1 MAFTTIWSLDL
12 GKAALKAVKL
22 RRDRNSV
29 EILAIDKVDY
39 PLSGNGADVAQAKE
53 AIGIFKARNE
63 VRDPVVVA
71 HPGQG
76 TFSRFIKVPAF
87 DQKKVKDM
95 VRYEASQQ
103 IPFPLDEVIWDYH
116 IVDRDY
122 SPGEEREIG
131 LFAVRRE
138 TIDDYLLDFTREGL
152 SVEMLSIGYLGLLNF
167 IKYDLNPQ
175 EPAIVLDIG
184 AAHTDLILVDAQRFW
199 IRPLPHSGNDITK
212 AIMSRFKLDFA
223 EAEKLKIETTKAP
236 QQAAKI
242 FQAVIQPKLQELV
255 QEVHRSVGYYKSQVG
270 DVKFSRLYLLGNG
283 SRIIGIKKFLED
295 HLGLVVE
302 RIQSIRNLRVNRD
315 VNLKLLQAELAA
327 FGTALG
333 CGIQAV
339 GAGTCQVDL
348 VPREE
353 KLKKEAGR
361 KKKHVFIA
369 AGILA
374 VCILASYFIIQGK
387 VQSVGNTVKASSDL
401 MKAKLDEK
409 GVRTLRDVTQTDL
422 TTKIEDV
429 KTIAEAR
436 QGSLEGLRA
445 LESVLAALP
454 RSAPPEI
461 TVAETDQAGV
471 QKARQEVEAALA
483 NKLWIPYLGVELV
496 EWSQAGEVAAK
507 AAGAGKAKAKGALPT
522 VPAYKF
528 RAIVMIK
535 ARESQ
540 SASTEAIRAMLERP
554 LQKALELK
562 QLTVKH
568 QPTVTPS
575 PESRD
580 LIFFDP
586 GRKEAQ
592 GAGPGGEEVKQ
603 EGGPFFEAEVV
614 WYMVPRDPP
623 EPPKEAPP
631 PEKGDDEKPPPK
643 RPPRQPKK

>member
-1 MAFTTIWSLDL
+1 MPFSTIWSLDL
-12 GKAALKAVKL
+12 GKAALKAVKI

-39 PLSGNGADVAQAKE
+39 PLSGNGSDTAQAKE

-116 IVDRDY
+116 IVDREY

-152 SVEMLSIGYLGLLNF
+152 SVEMLSIGYLGLFNF

-255 QEVHRSVGYYKSQVG
+255 QEIHRSVGYYKSQVG
-270 DVKFSRLYLLGNG
+270 DVKFNRLYLLGNG

-295 HLGLVVE
+295 HIGLVVE

-315 VNLKLLQAELAA
+315 VNLKLLQTELAA

-374 VCILASYFIIQGK
+374 VCILASYFLLQGK
-387 VQSVGNTVKASSDL
+387 VKSVENTVSSAS
-401 MKAKLDEK
+401 
-409 GVRTLRDVTQTDL
+409 GVLKTLKPNDVADL
-422 TTKIEDV
+422 TKQTKEGLLAKIEDV
-429 KTIAEAR
+429 KGVAEAR
-436 QGSLEGLRA
+436 QGSIDGLRA

-454 RSAPPEI
+454 RSVPPEV
-461 TVAETDQAGV
+461 TVSETDQAGV
-471 QKARQEVEAALA
+471 QKARQEVEAALIE
-483 NKLWIPYLGVELV
+483 KLWIPYLGVELV
-496 EWSQAGEVAAK
+496 EWSQAGEVAAGK
-507 AAGAGKAKAKGALPT
+507 AAGAKKAKGALPT

-528 RAIVMIK
+528 RAIAMIK
-535 ARESQ
+535 ARESA
-540 SASTEAIRAMLERP
+540 SASTEAIRKMLQRP
-554 LQKALELK
+554 LEEKLITGK
-562 QLTVKH
+562 LTVKREI
-568 QPTVTPS
+568 TVTPS
-575 PESRD
+575 PENRD

-592 GAGPGGEEVKQ
+592 AAGPGGEEVKQ
-603 EGGPFFEAEVV
+603 EGGPFFEAEIV

-623 EPPKEAPP
+623 EAPKEAPP
-631 PEKGDDEKPPPK
+631 PEKDADETKPVKKPK
-643 RPPRQPKK
+643 RLPKK

>member
-1 MAFTTIWSLDL
+1 MPFSTIWSLDL
-12 GKAALKAVKL
+12 GKAALKAVKI

-39 PLSGNGADVAQAKE
+39 PMSGNGTDTAQAKE

-76 TFSRFIKVPAF
+76 TFSKFIKVPAF

-138 TIDDYLLDFTREGL
+138 TVDDYLLDFAREGL

-255 QEVHRSVGYYKSQVG
+255 QEIHRSVGYYKSQVG
-270 DVKFSRLYLLGNG
+270 DVKFNRLYLLGNG

-295 HLGLVVE
+295 HIGLVVE

-315 VNLKLLQAELAA
+315 VNLKLLQTELAA

-374 VCILASYFIIQGK
+374 VCILASYFLLQGK
-387 VQSVGNTVKASSDL
+387 VKSVDSTVSSASAL
-401 MKAKLDEK
+401 LK
-409 GVRTLRDVTQTDL
+409 TL
-422 TTKIEDV
+422 KPADV
-429 KTIAEAR
+429 KKLTEETKESLLAKIDDVKGIAEAR
-436 QGSLEGLRA
+436 QGSIDGLRA

-454 RSAPPEI
+454 RSAPPEV
-461 TVAETDQAGV
+461 TVSETDKDGV
-471 QKARQEVEAALA
+471 QKARQEVEAALIE
-483 NKLWIPYLGVELV
+483 KLWIPYLGVELV
-496 EWSQAGEVAAK
+496 DWSQQGEVVTK
-507 AAGAGKAKAKGALPT
+507 AGAKKAKGAVPT

-528 RAIVMIK
+528 RAIAMIK
-535 ARESQ
+535 ARESA
-540 SASTEAIRAMLERP
+540 SASTEAIRKMLQRP
-554 LQKALELK
+554 LEDKLVLGK
-562 QLTVKH
+562 LTVKREI
-568 QPTVTPS
+568 TVTPS
-575 PESRD
+575 PENREI
-580 LIFFDP
+580 IFFDP

-592 GAGPGGEEVKQ
+592 AAGPGGEEVKQ
-603 EGGPFFEAEVV
+603 EGGPFFEAEIV

-623 EPPKEAPP
+623 EAPKEAPP
-631 PEKGDDEKPPPK
+631 PEKDADETKPGKKPK
-643 RPPRQPKK
+643 RQPKK